1 MAFDYDVQVCLGTL
15 PKIKNHNLKVQIM
28 RAFAEGAERAG
39 ARVLV
44 TEDRSFQNTR
54 LAVMIGWVGMNFSGP
69 HIYYRRDLIEHQKR
83 NGGKI
88 MSIDGSCFKFSHSG
102 DMWLRYSLDSVFW
115 NEGNYA
121 NKNANNTHWQD
132 ISKSLNLQL
141 APWRTSGN
149 HILICLQRDSGWN
162 AKGFDQQAWLNKT
175 VKIIRSQ
182 TQRPIRVRPHPAN
195 KLDWTKI
202 ISNYDNVTISDS
214 VDTTLEQDLNN
225 AWAGVFYN
233 SSSSVASVLA
243 GVPVFVSDVGA
254 VTYDIANYTTRDI
267 ENPRMPDRKQW
278 LWDLSQAHWNINQSR
293 QGLIYRHFEP
303 LLPPR

>member
-1 MAFDYDVQVCLGTL
+1 MSFNYDVQVCLGTL

-28 RAFAEGAERAG
+28 RAFADGAERAG
-39 ARVLV
+39 ARVVV
-44 TEDRSFQNTR
+44 TEDRSFQNVR

-83 NGGKI
+83 IGGKI
-88 MSIDGSCFKFSHSG
+88 MSIDGSCFKFTHSG

-115 NEGNYA
+115 NEGEYA
-121 NKNANNTHWQD
+121 NHNSDSSHWNA
-132 ISKSLNLQL
+132 ISSSLNLQMK
-141 APWRTSGN
+141 PWRTNGD

-182 TQRPIRVRPHPAN
+182 SVRPIRVRPHPAN

-202 ISNYDNVTISDS
+202 TQNYDNIVISNS
-214 VDTTLEQDLNN
+214 AVTTLEQDLQN

-233 SSSSVASVLA
+233 SSSSVAAVLE
-243 GVPVFVSDVGA
+243 GVPVFVSDEGA

-267 ENPRMPDRKQW
+267 EGPRMPDRQQW
-278 LWDLSQAHWNINQSR
+278 LWDLSQAHWNIEQSR
-293 QGLIYRHFEP
+293 NGDIYRHFDP
-303 LLPPR
+303 FLPPA

>member
-1 MAFDYDVQVCLGTL
+1 MAFDYDLQVCLGSL

-28 RAFAEGAERAG
+28 RAFAEGGKRSG
-39 ARVLV
+39 ARVIT
-44 TEDRSFQNTR
+44 TEDRSFHNAR

-69 HIYYRRDLIEHQKR
+69 HIYYRRDLIDHQKR
-83 NGGKI
+83 IGGKI

-102 DMWLRYSLDSVFW
+102 DMWLRYSLDSVFY

-121 NKNANNTHWQD
+121 NNQSNNRHWSQ
-132 ISKSLNLQL
+132 ISQSLNLQMK
-141 APWRTSGN
+141 PWRINGD

-162 AKGFDQQAWLNKT
+162 AKGFDQQGWLNKT

-182 TQRPIRVRPHPAN
+182 SQRPIRVRPHPAN

-202 ISNYDNVTISDS
+202 TQNYNNVSITNSAI
-214 VDTTLEQDLNN
+214 TTLEQDLQN

-233 SSSSVASVLA
+233 SSSSVAAVLE
-243 GVPVFVSDVGA
+243 GVPVFVSDQSA
-254 VTYDIANYTTRDI
+254 VTHAIANHTTRDI
-267 ENPRMPDRKQW
+267 ENPRMPDRQQW
-278 LWDLSQAHWNINQSR
+278 LWDLSQAHWNIDQSR

>member
-28 RAFAEGAERAG
+28 RAFADGAKCAG

-44 TEDRSFQNTR
+44 TEDRSFHNTR

-69 HIYYRRDLIEHQKR
+69 HIYYRRDLIEHQKHI
-83 NGGKI
+83 GGKI

-115 NEGNYA
+115 NAGNYA
-121 NKNANNTHWQD
+121 NKNSNNTHWQD
-132 ISKSLNLQL
+132 ISRSLDLQL
-141 APWRTSGN
+141 RPWRTSGN

-175 VKIIRSQ
+175 VKIIRAQS
-182 TQRPIRVRPHPAN
+182 QRPICVRPHPAN

-202 ISNYDNVTISDS
+202 TNNYDNVSITDS
-214 VDTTLEQDLNN
+214 ANVTLEQDLNN

-233 SSSSVASVLA
+233 SSSSVAAVLA
-243 GVPVFVSDVGA
+243 GIPVFVSDEGA

-267 ENPRMPDRKQW
+267 ENPRMPDREQW
-278 LWDLSQAHWNINQSR
+278 LCDLSQAHWNIDQSR
-293 QGLIYRHFEP
+293 QGTIYKHFEP
-303 LLPPR
+303 YLPPA

>member
-1 MAFDYDVQVCLGTL
+1 MSFNYDVQVCLGTL

-39 ARVLV
+39 ARVIV
-44 TEDRSFQNTR
+44 TEDRGFQNAR

-83 NGGKI
+83 TGGKI

-121 NKNANNTHWQD
+121 NKNANNTHWLD

-141 APWRTSGN
+141 KPWRTSGN

-175 VKIIRSQ
+175 VKIIRSRS
-182 TQRPIRVRPHPAN
+182 QRPIRVRPHPAN

-202 ISNYDNVTISDS
+202 TNNYDNVTISNS
-214 VDTTLEQDLNN
+214 TTTTLEQDLQD

-233 SSSSVASVLA
+233 SSSSVAAVLD
-243 GVPVFVSDVGA
+243 GVPVFVSEEGA
-254 VTYDIANYTTRDI
+254 VTYDVANYTTRDI
-267 ENPRMPDRKQW
+267 ENPRIPDREQW
-278 LWDLSQAHWNINQSR
+278 LWNLSQAHWNIDQSR
-293 QGLIYRHFEP
+293 QGMIYKHFEP
-303 LLPPR
+303 YLPPA